1 MLHFEM
7 LLQLAAIILS
17 LNLVLAAPRISN
29 GQPASEGDTTI
40 DGVPI
45 SQIPTADNGAARPFA
60 LVANDRTGW
69 TATADSSQ
77 AGNEA
82 AMVLDGNANSFWH
95 TQYSPTTA
103 GLPHT
108 LTIDMKTARYV
119 NGLSYQPRQD
129 GSPNGNIGQHKI
141 YCSTDGNN
149 FGAPLV
155 IGTYRN
161 DGDTKTSVFAASN
174 CRYIRLTVQTEVNGK
189 AWSSAAEINILSAAG
204 PPPSGAGVGSWGP
217 TIDIPLVPVSAAVDH
232 DSGKVLVWSS
242 YRDDRFTGGNGGFT
256 LTATYDPV
264 TATVSQRTVSNTQHD
279 MFCEGLSLDFH
290 GRVLATGGNDNLRA
304 TQYDPAGDN
313 WFSVPNMK
321 IGRGYQS
328 QTTISDGRTFVI
340 GGSWSG
346 GQGGKN
352 GEIYSPTSNTWTA
365 LSGCPVAPLLT
376 KDAGGVFRSDNHAW
390 LFAWKGGSVFQ
401 AGPSKAMNWY
411 GTAGAGST
419 KAAGLRAG
427 DGDSMNGNAVLYDA
441 VAGKILTVGGAPNY
455 QDSTGAPTTATFN
468 AHIIT
473 LGNQNANPTVD
484 TINNMYFQRAFHNSV
499 VLPDGKVFIVGGQV
513 TPQPFSDAT
522 SILTPEIWN
531 PNGFHFVKAAPQPI
545 PRNYHSVAVL
555 LLDGTVFSGGGG
567 LCGDCATN
575 HYDAQIYYPPYLYT
589 ASGALAARPTI
600 NSVSTGAVG
609 VGKSFTVGTTGCT
622 TAYSLIRYSS
632 TTHTVNTDQRR
643 LALTSNGNTIT
654 IPGDPGVALPGY
666 YMIFCLNAAG
676 VPSVAKTIQITL

>member
-1 MLHFEM
+1 M

-17 LNLVLAAPRISN
+17 SLSLVLAAPRISN

-82 AMVLDGNANSFWH
+82 AKVLDGNANSFWH

-149 FGAPLV
+149 FGAALV

-161 DGDTKTSVFAASN
+161 DGQTKTSVFAASN
-174 CRYIRLTVQTEVNGK
+174 CRYIRLTAQTEVNGK

-217 TIDIPLVPVSAAVDH
+217 TIDIPVVPVSAALDH

-256 LTATYDPV
+256 ITATYDPA

-279 MFCEGLSLDFH
+279 MFCEGLSIDFH

-304 TQYDPAGDN
+304 SQYDPAGDN
-313 WFSVPNMK
+313 WFSVPNMN

-376 KDAGGVFRSDNHAW
+376 NDAGGVFRSDNHAW

-419 KAAGLRAG
+419 KPAGLRAG

-455 QDSTGAPTTATFN
+455 QDSANNPTTATFN

-473 LGNQNANPTVD
+473 LGNQNVNPTVD
-484 TINNMYFQRAFHNSV
+484 TINNMYFQRAFHNSI

-513 TPQPFSDAT
+513 TPQPFSDDT

-545 PRNYHSVAVL
+545 PRNYHSVGLL

-575 HYDAQIYYPPYLYT
+575 HFDAQIYYPPYLYT

-654 IPGDPGVALPGY
+654 IPADPGVALPGY
-666 YMIFCLNAAG
+666 YMIFCLNTAG

>member
-1 MLHFEM
+1 MLQFKM
-7 LLQLAAIILS
+7 LPVAIILS
-17 LNLVLAAPRISN
+17 SISLALAAPRIEN
-29 GQPASEGDTTI
+29 GQPPSEGDTTI
-40 DGVPI
+40 DGVPV
-45 SQIPTADNGAARPFA
+45 SQIPTAENAPARPFA

-69 TATADSSQ
+69 TATADSYQ
-77 AGNEA
+77 TGNEPA
-82 AMVLDGNANSFWH
+82 KVLDGNANSFWH
-95 TQYSPTTA
+95 TQYTPTTA
-103 GLPHT
+103 ALPHT

-149 FGAPLV
+149 FGAALV

-161 DGDTKTSVFAASN
+161 DGQTKTSVFPASN
-174 CRYIRLTVQTEVNGK
+174 CRYIRLTSQTEVNGK
-189 AWSSAAEINILSAAG
+189 PWSSAAEINILSAAG

-217 TIDIPLVPVSAAVDH
+217 TIDIPVVPVSALVEH
-232 DSGKVLVWSS
+232 GTGKVLVWSS
-242 YRDDRFTGGNGGFT
+242 YADDRFTGGNGGFT
-256 LTATYDPV
+256 ITATYDPA
-264 TATVSQRTVSNTQHD
+264 TATVSQRTVTNTQHD
-279 MFCEGLSLDFH
+279 MFCEGLSIDFH
-290 GRVLATGGNDNLRA
+290 GRALATGGNDNLRA
-304 TQYDPAGDN
+304 SYYDPAGDN

-321 IGRGYQS
+321 TGRGYQA
-328 QTTISDGRTFVI
+328 QTTISDGRIFTI

-346 GQGGKN
+346 GQGNKN
-352 GEIYSPTSNTWTA
+352 GEIYSPTSNTWTSLPGA
-365 LSGCPVAPLLT
+365 PVGPMLT
-376 KDAGGVFRSDNHAW
+376 NDNGGVFRADNHGW

-411 GTAGAGST
+411 GTAGTGSQ
-419 KAAGLRAG
+419 KAAGSRAA
-427 DGDSMNGNAVLYDA
+427 DGDSMNGNAVMYDA

-455 QDSTGAPTTATFN
+455 QGGTATFN
-468 AHIIT
+468 AHVIT
-473 LGNQNANPTVD
+473 LGNQNVNPGVTR
-484 TINNMYFQRAFHNSV
+484 INDMYFQRAFHNSV
-499 VLPDGKVFIVGGQV
+499 ILPDGKVFIVGGQV
-513 TPQPFSDAT
+513 NPLPFSDDT

-555 LLDGTVFSGGGG
+555 LQDGTVFSGGGG

-575 HYDAQIYYPPYLYT
+575 HFDAQIYYPPYLYT

-622 TAYSLIRYSS
+622 NAYSLIRYSS

-654 IPGDPGVALPGY
+654 IPADPGVALPGY

-676 VPSVAKTIQITL
+676 VPSVSKTIQITP